1 MHRSLRALGLTGDK
15 REISLWLMLKIL
27 RTGLYSLHL
36 ALLIYIGMI
45 YSLICLNLINTR
57 LLMRPGAIRL
67 YLEISTKI
75 LILLLTGCIATLTCL
90 RSTCL
95 WIYLMV
101 LIFGSGLSGRREVV
115 VIYMV
120 FYSV

>member
-1 MHRSLRALGLTGDK
+1 
-15 REISLWLMLKIL
+15 MLKIL
-27 RTGLYSLHL
+27 RMGLYSLRL
-36 ALLIYIGMI
+36 ALLIYISMI
-45 YSLICLNLINTR
+45 YSLICLNLMNTR
-57 LLMRPGAIRL
+57 LLMRPGAVRL

-95 WIYLMV
+95 WIYLMA